1 MRFNKTMTTT
11 TFTSQGITKDAEAE
25 FWAECRRRAI
35 ELNVPAWLIAEQW
48 YAHGLLD
55 NRSDA

>member
-1 MRFNKTMTTT
+1 MTTA
-11 TFTSQGITKDAEAE
+11 TFTAQAASKDAEAE
-25 FWAECRRRAI
+25 FWAECRRRAM

-48 YAHGLLD
+48 YTHGPLD